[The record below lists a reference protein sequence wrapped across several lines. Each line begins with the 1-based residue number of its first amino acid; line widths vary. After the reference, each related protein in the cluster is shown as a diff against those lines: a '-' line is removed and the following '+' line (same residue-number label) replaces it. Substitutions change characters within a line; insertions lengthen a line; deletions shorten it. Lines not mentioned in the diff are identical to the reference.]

1 MTPTTKERSQSNNR
15 LLSHSLCDDAAQL
28 VPRQTYSCCESA
40 TVVLVAG
47 SGATVDALLTLLY

>member
-15 LLSHSLCDDAAQL
+15 LLSHSLCDDAQL

-40 TVVLVAG
+40 TTVVLVAG